1 MADKI
6 KFIFINKQE
15 YPPIEKCEDSYS
27 TYKQRAEVFFKQV
40 VIRCPNAIYIT
51 SILGRQVVMAIPED
65 ELNAE
70 QLAQELNC
78 SIYKQIAG

>member
-1 MADKI
+1 MTDKI
-6 KFIFINKQE
+6 KFIFINKQD
-15 YPPIEKCEDSYS
+15 YPPIEKCEDARSV
-27 TYKQRAEVFFKQV
+27 YKHRAKEFLKQV
-40 VIRCPNAIYIT
+40 VARCPNATYLT
-51 SILGRQVVMAIPED
+51 NTLGRQVLLAIPEN